1 MIMCRRTLYF
11 LVALITCVVGLSAAA
26 QVQRNFPASAL
37 RGAMVVA
44 SSTEVTLNGKP
55 ARLAPGSRIRS
66 QTNMLELS
74 GGLMGQTLAVH
85 YTIDTNGQVKD
96 VWILT
101 PQEFAV
107 QPWPKTP
114 LEAQRWQFDTIAQ
127 TWTKP

>member
-1 MIMCRRTLYF
+1 MSF
-11 LVALITCVVGLSAAA
+11 LVALLVSAASLSAAA
-26 QVQRNFPASAL
+26 QVQRNFPAAAL
-37 RGAMVVA
+37 RGAMVITSA
-44 SSTEVTLNGKP
+44 TELRLNGKP

-66 QTNMLELS
+66 PTNMLELS

-85 YTIDTNGQVKD
+85 YTIDINGQVKD

-107 QPWPKTP
+107 QPWPNT
-114 LEAQRWQFDTIAQ
+114 LEQAQRWEFDAIAQ